1 MLEFMFLNI
10 WHFLGCFLI
19 LLVLSNVVIVV
30 ISEVSKIIQ
39 NILSPREKHY
49 YYISERNVD
58 EEFLDKLKNRR

>member
-19 LLVLSNVVIVV
+19 LLILSNVVVV
-30 ISEVSKIIQ
+30 TISEVSKIIQ
-39 NILSPREKHY
+39 SFSTKEKHY

-58 EEFLDKLKNRR
+58 EEFLNELKNRR